1 MICADYYTVHAIDAT
16 RNQQYALS
24 TFYAIDTTC
33 YRHYMSVAPRHLLR
47 YQFSLAVLVT
57 TRLGVLVLISHHL
70 LPLLCFSLSWL
81 LLVVALLLPFIILL
95 CGS

>member
-1 MICADYYTVHAIDAT
+1 MIHADYYTVHAIDAT

-33 YRHYMSVAPRHLLR
+33 YRHYTSVAPRHLLR
-47 YQFSLAVLVT
+47 YQFSIAAFVT

-70 LPLLCFSLSWL
+70 PPLRFSLGWL
-81 LLVVALLLPFIILL
+81 LLVALLLLLIILL
-95 CGS
+95 LMCGS

>member
-70 LPLLCFSLSWL
+70 PLLCFSLGWL

-95 CGS
+95 CGC

>member
-70 LPLLCFSLSWL
+70 PPLSFFLGWL
-81 LLVVALLLPFIILL
+81 LLIALLLLFLVLLLL